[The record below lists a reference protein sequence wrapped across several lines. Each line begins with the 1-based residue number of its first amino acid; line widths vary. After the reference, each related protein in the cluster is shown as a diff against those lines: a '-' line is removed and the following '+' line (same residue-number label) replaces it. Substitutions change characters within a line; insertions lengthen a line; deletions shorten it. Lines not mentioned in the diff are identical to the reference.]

1 MIGFLTAIHVINC
14 LLLMVVVL
22 LQSSKGGGLA
32 GAFGG
37 GGGSQAVFGGR
48 GAGSF
53 LSRATTVLAIIF
65 MLTSL
70 TLTVL
75 NRRGV
80 AADSAMKRAL
90 EAEQRRGVPTPGLPV
105 PGSGRPEGDQA
116 ATPGA
121 DAGGVAPAAPATGGG
136 DAPAAPATGG
146 GDGGEPATGGA
157 TTP

>member
-1 MIGFLTAIHVINC
+1 MIAFLTAIHVINC

-48 GAGSF
+48 GAGTF
-53 LSRATTVLAIIF
+53 LSRTTTVLAIIF

-75 NRRGV
+75 GRRGME
-80 AADSAMKRAL
+80 ADSAMRRAL
-90 EAEQRRGVPTPGLPV
+90 EAEQRQGVPTQGLPV
-105 PGSGRPEGDQA
+105 PGEAGQA
-116 ATPGA
+116 G
-121 DAGGVAPAAPATGGG
+121 AGGA
-136 DAPAAPATGG
+136 DAPAAPATPDAGAPTSGG
-146 GDGGEPATGGA
+146 GDAGRPAGGGA